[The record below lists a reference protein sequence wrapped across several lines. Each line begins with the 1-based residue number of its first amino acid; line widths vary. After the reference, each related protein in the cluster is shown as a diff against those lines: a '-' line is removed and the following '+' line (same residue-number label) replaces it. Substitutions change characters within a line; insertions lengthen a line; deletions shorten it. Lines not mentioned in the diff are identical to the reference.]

1 MWASTTRADT
11 LAPDAAPS
19 DGVSVSRLI
28 QTFQANGDDMVE
40 KEIQP
45 TQWRDF
51 CDQFT
56 QRHRGWLVAVD
67 VLDMRA
73 GEFDDTAP
81 QDKKQE
87 VAHDVPLQA
96 LIAVPNPHGA
106 SFLLQAGDSGLPTRV
121 LVEKPVRLRVQQTD
135 GSAAPLLYVDS
146 ADGLTTRFAFRAA
159 PGPEM

>member
-1 MWASTTRADT
+1 
-11 LAPDAAPS
+11 
-19 DGVSVSRLI
+19 
-28 QTFQANGDDMVE
+28 MVE
-40 KEIQP
+40 QEIQP

-51 CDQFT
+51 CDRFT

-73 GEFDDTAP
+73 GDGDEAAP
-81 QDKKQE
+81 QDTKHE

-96 LIAVPNPHGA
+96 FVAVPNPHGA
-106 SFLLQAGDSGLPTRV
+106 SFLLQAGESGRPTRV
-121 LVEKPVRLRVQQTD
+121 LVERPVRLRVQQTD
-135 GSAAPLLYVDS
+135 GSAGPLLYIDS